1 MSILTQPAWHDL
13 AAHATSLPRLR
24 QLFATDAARAAKH
37 THEVGVFR
45 ADLSKQRLTDEIW
58 ATLISL
64 AESLGVAERRDAMF
78 RGDIINTTEG
88 RAVLHTAL
96 RAPRGAS
103 VLVEG
108 RNVVPDVHAV
118 LDRMAAFADRVR
130 AGDWT
135 GATGKRVRNVINIGI
150 GGSDLGPAMAALALR
165 SWSDRGITCKFVS
178 NVDGSDIAEA
188 TVGLDPA
195 ETLVIVS
202 SKTFTTIETMT
213 NARSA
218 RAWLVAALGEAAV
231 PQHMVAVSTNAAK
244 VAEFGIDTN
253 NMFGFWDWVGG
264 RYSMDAAIG
273 LSLMVSIGPDGFRSM
288 LAGFHDVDEHFRT
301 TPFAQNVP
309 VLMAL
314 AGIWE
319 RNMLHSP
326 ALGVIPY
333 CNELALFPAYLQQL
347 DMESNGKHITLDG
360 SVVTGE
366 TGPIVWGTPGTN
378 GQHAYFQ
385 LLHQGTTI
393 VPLDLIGFAEPVH
406 EMGVHHDLLMAN
418 MIAQSEAL
426 AFGKTADEVRA
437 EGVAE
442 ALVGHKT
449 FEGNRPTTVLF
460 GTRFSPR
467 ALGQLVSLY
476 EHKVFVQ
483 GALWGVNSFDQWGVE
498 LGKVLATRIA
508 GELDGSTPL
517 NHHDAST
524 TALIARYR
532 SLRGR

>member
-231 PQHMVAVSTNAAK
+231 PQHMVAVSTCSASGTGSA
-244 VAEFGIDTN
+244 VAIRW
-253 NMFGFWDWVGG
+253 M
-264 RYSMDAAIG
+264 
-273 LSLMVSIGPDGFRSM
+273 P
-288 LAGFHDVDEHFRT
+288 
-301 TPFAQNVP
+301 P
-309 VLMAL
+309 
-314 AGIWE
+314 
-319 RNMLHSP
+319 
-326 ALGVIPY
+326 
-333 CNELALFPAYLQQL
+333 
-347 DMESNGKHITLDG
+347 
-360 SVVTGE
+360 
-366 TGPIVWGTPGTN
+366 
-378 GQHAYFQ
+378 
-385 LLHQGTTI
+385 
-393 VPLDLIGFAEPVH
+393 
-406 EMGVHHDLLMAN
+406 
-418 MIAQSEAL
+418 
-426 AFGKTADEVRA
+426 
-437 EGVAE
+437 
-442 ALVGHKT
+442 
-449 FEGNRPTTVLF
+449 
-460 GTRFSPR
+460 
-467 ALGQLVSLY
+467 
-476 EHKVFVQ
+476 
-483 GALWGVNSFDQWGVE
+483 
-498 LGKVLATRIA
+498 
-508 GELDGSTPL
+508 
-517 NHHDAST
+517 
-524 TALIARYR
+524 
-532 SLRGR
+532 